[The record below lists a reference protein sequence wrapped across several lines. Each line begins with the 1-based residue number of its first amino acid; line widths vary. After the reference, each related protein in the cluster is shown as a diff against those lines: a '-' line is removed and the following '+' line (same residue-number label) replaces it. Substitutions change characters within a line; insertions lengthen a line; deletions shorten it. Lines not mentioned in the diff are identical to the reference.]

1 MSSERVLVVTGA
13 GRGIGAA
20 CARLGAQAGYS
31 VCVNYARSQIA
42 AERVV
47 HDIRGQG
54 GRAIAV
60 QADIADREQAAALF
74 KTVDRE
80 LGIVTALVNNAGI
93 TGPLTPV
100 EAIGADALEELFG
113 VNVYSLFWCCAEAVK
128 RMSTRHGGRGGAI
141 VNVGSIAARYGGMP
155 GMVAY
160 AASKAAV
167 DGFTLGLAKE
177 VGREGIRV
185 NCLRPGTTRT
195 DIIMPLGGEKLAAQ
209 VAAATPLGRLGD
221 PDEIARAI
229 LWLLSEEASFVHGAI
244 YDVSGGR

>member
-1 MSSERVLVVTGA
+1 MEQVLIVTGG

-20 CARLGAQAGYS
+20 SARLGARRGYR
-31 VCVNYARSQIA
+31 VCVNYQRNRDA
-42 AERVV
+42 ADAVV
-47 HDIRGQG
+47 ASITAFG
-54 GRAIAV
+54 GRAIVV
-60 QADIADREQAAALF
+60 QGDVADPDHARHLF
-74 KTVDRE
+74 ETVDRK
-80 LGIVTALVNNAGI
+80 LGTVTALVNNAGV

-100 EAIGADALEELFG
+100 EHIDGEGLRSLFG

-128 RMSTRHGGRGGAI
+128 RMSTRHGGSGGAI

-185 NCLRPGTTRT
+185 NCVRPGTTRT
-195 DIIMPLGGEKLAAQ
+195 DILVPLGGEKIVAQ
-209 VAAATPLGRLGD
+209 VAAATPLGRVGNSE
-221 PDEIARAI
+221 EIAEVI
-229 LWLLSEEASFVHGAI
+229 LWLLSDAASYVHGAI

>member
-1 MSSERVLVVTGA
+1 MSSTRVLIVTGA
-13 GRGIGAA
+13 ARGIGAA
-20 CARLGAQAGYS
+20 CARLGARAGYS
-31 VCVNYARSQIA
+31 VCVNYARSQGA
-42 AERVV
+42 AEQIVQE
-47 HDIRGQG
+47 IRSGG
-54 GRAIAV
+54 GRAMAF
-60 QADIADREQAAALF
+60 QADVADREQAVAMFRA
-74 KTVDRE
+74 VDRE
-80 LGIVTALVNNAGI
+80 LGTVTALVNNAGI

-100 EAIGADALEELFG
+100 ESIDAAGLDDLFG
-113 VNVYSLFWCCAEAVK
+113 VNVYSLFWCCGEAVK

-155 GMVAY
+155 GMVGY
-160 AASKAAV
+160 ASSKAAV

-177 VGREGIRV
+177 VGRDGIRV

-195 DIIMPLGGEKLAAQ
+195 DIIVPLGGEELAAR

-229 LWLLSEEASFVHGAI
+229 LWLVSDEASFVHGAI

>member
-1 MSSERVLVVTGA
+1 MDRVLIVTGG

-20 CARLGAQAGYS
+20 CARLGAEHGYR
-31 VCVNYARSQIA
+31 VCVNYARNRDA
-42 AERVV
+42 AEAVAR
-47 HDIRGQG
+47 DMEAAA

-60 QADIADREQAAALF
+60 QADVADPREAGRLF
-74 KTVDRE
+74 ETVDRE
-80 LGIVTALVNNAGI
+80 LGTVSALINNAGV

-100 EAIGADALEELFG
+100 EHIDPEALESLFA

-155 GMVAY
+155 GMVPY

-185 NCLRPGTTRT
+185 NCVRPGTTRT
-195 DIIMPLGGEKLAAQ
+195 DILAPLGGEKVIAQ
-209 VAAATPLGRLGD
+209 VAAATPLGRVGNAR
-221 PDEIARAI
+221 EIAQAV
-229 LWLLSEEASFVHGAI
+229 LWLLSDQASYVHGAI

>member
-1 MSSERVLVVTGA
+1 MDRVLIVTGG

-20 CARLGAQAGYS
+20 CARLGAEHGYR
-31 VCVNYARSQIA
+31 VCVNYARNRDA
-42 AERVV
+42 AEAVAR
-47 HDIRGQG
+47 DMEAAA

-60 QADIADREQAAALF
+60 QADVADPREARRLF
-74 KTVDRE
+74 ETVDRE
-80 LGIVTALVNNAGI
+80 LGTVTALINNAGV

-100 EAIGADALEELFG
+100 EHIDPEALESLFA

-155 GMVAY
+155 GMVPY

-185 NCLRPGTTRT
+185 NCVRPGTTRT
-195 DIIMPLGGEKLAAQ
+195 DILAPLGGEKVLAQ
-209 VAAATPLGRLGD
+209 VAAATPLGRVGNAR
-221 PDEIARAI
+221 EIAQAV
-229 LWLLSEEASFVHGAI
+229 LWLLSDKASYVHGAI